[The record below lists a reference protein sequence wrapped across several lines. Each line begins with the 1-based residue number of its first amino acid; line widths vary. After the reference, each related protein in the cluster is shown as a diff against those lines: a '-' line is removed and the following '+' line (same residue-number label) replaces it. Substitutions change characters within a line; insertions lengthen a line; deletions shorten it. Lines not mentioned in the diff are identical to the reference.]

1 VWLIYWVNCRLMT
14 MSSLR
19 LQQVLTQF
27 LPALQQQQALSHQQ
41 LTVCRHLQQCR
52 TEALGGFTLHCGH
65 CGNET
70 TLYHACRNRH
80 CTRCQQ
86 QATQQWCD
94 KQASYLLPITYY
106 HLVFTLPHALNG
118 WIRLHPRVIYGLFF
132 ACVWQTLSAFAKDPK
147 HLNGGLGMSA
157 VLHTWGQ
164 ALDQHVHLHCLIPGG
179 ALSRAGEWNEA
190 KSTYLFPVRALS
202 KVFRGKMVSALRE
215 AANQG
220 KLTRV
225 TRPHEVDTLLDSL
238 MQTPWVVFAKP
249 CLHHTRS
256 VVDYLGRYTHRIA
269 LSDSRLSH
277 MDQKQVSFHYR
288 DYRDNQKKVMTLT
301 GTEFLR
307 RFLQHVLPK
316 GFMRVRHFGW
326 LANVSRAKKLPLVRA
341 AITQG
346 KADPKETTGEKT
358 NPQPERFEGLPCPC
372 CKKAIMFIST
382 LIKPQRLEG
391 G

>member
-1 VWLIYWVNCRLMT
+1 

-19 LQQVLTQF
+19 MQQVLSRF
-27 LPALQQQQALSHQQ
+27 LPTLQKQQALSHQQ

-52 TEALGGFTLHCGH
+52 TAVLGGFLLHCGQ
-65 CGNET
+65 CGHET

-94 KQASYLLPITYY
+94 KQASHLLPVTYY

-118 WIRLHPRVIYGLFF
+118 WIRLHPRVIYGLLFRT
-132 ACVWQTLSAFAKDPK
+132 VWYTLSRFGKDPK
-147 HLNGGLGMSA
+147 RLGGELGMSA

-164 ALDQHVHLHCLIPGG
+164 TLDQHVHLHCLVPGG
-179 ALSRAGEWNEA
+179 ALNLDGTWREA
-190 KSTYLFPVRALS
+190 KSTYLFPVKALS
-202 KVFRGKMVSALRE
+202 RVYRGKMISALRD
-215 AANQG
+215 AANEGQ
-220 KLTRV
+220 LSRV
-225 TRPHEVDTLLDSL
+225 TRPDEIDHLLNSL

-249 CLHHTRS
+249 CLQHTRS
-256 VVDYLGRYTHRIA
+256 IIDYLGRYTHRIA
-269 LSDSRLSH
+269 LSDNRLSH
-277 MDQKQVSFHYR
+277 MDEETVSFSYR
-288 DYRDNQKKVMTLT
+288 DYRDNGKKVMTLA

-326 LANVSRAKKLPLVRA
+326 LANASRAKKLPLIRA
-341 AITQG
+341 AI
-346 KADPKETTGEKT
+346 AEDT
-358 NPQPERFEGLPCPC
+358 NPQPQTSNDATERIVEHFTGLPCPC
-372 CKKAIMFIST
+372 CQQAIMLISA
-382 LIKPQRLEG
+382 LLKPQRLEG